1 MKGRAP
7 RAAPGLPEVDILAG
21 RPLVGLGGGPGRE
34 PRGPRRRS
42 GREIREMRLMVP
54 SLTNG
59 LRRTTGKGPAPALLA
74 ALPLFFFAAA
84 PAAAQT
90 PEQVDSVLNRIE
102 WRNIGPA
109 IMGGRIDDVAVVES
123 DPRILWVATAS
134 AGVWKTENHGITWI
148 PQFQNEAV
156 SSIGSIAVA
165 PSDPQVVWVGTGEP
179 ANRQSSS
186 WGNGVHVSRDG
197 GATWSHTGLEDTH
210 HIGRVVVH
218 PRDPDTVYV
227 AALGHLWGP
236 NEERGVFRTRDGG
249 ETWERVLHR
258 DENTG
263 AVELA
268 MDERSPDTLYA
279 ALYQRRRRAY
289 GFAGGGP
296 GSGIHRTTDGGDT
309 WTELTK
315 GLPEGPTGRI
325 GLDIYRSDPRIVYA
339 IVENAEG
346 GVFRS
351 EDRGASWTRM
361 SDTNPRP
368 MYYSHIHI
376 DPNNDQR
383 LWVLGARMY
392 NSDDGGRTFVTDRVQ
407 RIHGDHHALW
417 IDPRDSNH
425 MFLGSDG
432 GVHFSWD
439 RGLSWEFA
447 NNIALGQFYEIGYDL
462 SVPYRVYGGLQDN
475 GSWGG
480 PSRTT
485 YLQGISNEDWV
496 RVGGGDGFYTQVVPG
511 DPDTMYVESQNGNL
525 RRRNLKTGEM
535 KLIRPEPDE
544 GEDRYRFDWNSPI
557 VVSSHDPDFVLYGGN
572 RLFFSKNRGDAWTA
586 SPDLTKQVDRDELP
600 IMGVPVTED
609 TLSRNDGISSFGQ
622 LVTVALSPLD
632 PQTIYVGADDG
643 NLQRT
648 RDGGATWEDLTGNL
662 PGVPEM
668 TYVTRVVAS
677 AHAAGRLYV
686 TLDGHRNDDYTT
698 YVFASEDHGDS
709 FRSLAA
715 TLPAEAALNV
725 IREHHDNPDLL
736 AAGGEFGA
744 YLTIDRGETWRPIR
758 GQVPTVPVDDLHFHP
773 RENDL
778 ILGTHGRSMWI
789 ADDIAPLSTL
799 DAAVFEKPIHL
810 FPVRE
815 AVAWRMVNHKG
826 NPGHQFFVAENP
838 PEGALLHIHAA
849 EAGEARVEIVTGSGS
864 PVRSFEVELEPG
876 LNRTNWNL
884 RHDPPIPDEA
894 GGGFRGPPAGRRAL
908 PGDYTARVTQGD
920 AVAETGVR
928 VSEDPRV
935 GISPADRRAHDDAL
949 RRLSD
954 LLGAMHRAHAAAA
967 ATAEEASG
975 LRAAFEPEP
984 ESALKTRV
992 SEFAES
998 AREAARGLSRNE
1010 GREGFGAWPRPL
1022 FTRIAAV
1029 GRNLDGFTEAPDEA
1043 TLARLGRLEA
1053 ELDERIAAWNA
1064 VRAEIAPLDEALRA
1078 GGPPRLTPRPEQD

>member
-1 MKGRAP
+1 MVSSLTHRRRERPARP
-7 RAAPGLPEVDILAG
+7 LAG
-21 RPLVGLGGGPGRE
+21 
-34 PRGPRRRS
+34 
-42 GREIREMRLMVP
+42 
-54 SLTNG
+54 
-59 LRRTTGKGPAPALLA
+59 LA
-74 ALPLFFFAAA
+74 ALALLFAAA
-84 PAAAQT
+84 TPAAAQT
-90 PEQVDSVLNRIE
+90 TEQVESVLNRME

-109 IMGGRIDDVAVVES
+109 IMGGRIDDMAVVES
-123 DPRILWVATAS
+123 DPRILWIATAS
-134 AGVWKTENHGITWI
+134 AGVWKTENHGVTWI

-197 GATWSHTGLEDTH
+197 GSTWNHTGLEDTH
-210 HIGRVVVH
+210 HIGRVLVH
-218 PRDPDTVYV
+218 PEDPDTVFV

-249 ETWERVLHR
+249 GTWERVLYA

-263 AVELA
+263 AVEMA

-296 GSGIHRTTDGGDT
+296 GSGIHKTTDGGDT
-309 WTELTK
+309 WTELTN
-315 GLPEGPTGRI
+315 GLPDGPTGRI
-325 GLDIYRSDPRIVYA
+325 GLDIYRGDPRIVYA

-346 GVFRS
+346 GIFRS
-351 EDRGASWTRM
+351 EDRGGSWTRM

-432 GVHFSWD
+432 GIHFSWD
-439 RGLSWEFA
+439 RGLSWNFA
-447 NNIALGQFYEIGYDL
+447 NNIALGQFYEIGHDF
-462 SVPYRVYGGLQDN
+462 STPYRVYGGLQDN

-485 YLQGISNEDWV
+485 FRQGISNEDWV

-511 DPDTMYVESQNGNL
+511 DPDTLYVESQNGNL
-525 RRRNLKTGEM
+525 RRLNRRSGETKT
-535 KLIRPEPDE
+535 IRPEPDE

-557 VVSSHDPDFVLYGGN
+557 VVSPDDPDLVLYGGN
-572 RLFFSKNRGDAWTA
+572 RLFSSRNRGDAWTA
-586 SPDLTKQVDRDELP
+586 SPDLTKRIDRDELP
-600 IMGVPVTED
+600 IMGEIVTDE
-609 TLSRNDGISSFGQ
+609 TLSRHDGISSFGQ
-622 LVTVALSPLD
+622 IVTVALSPLD
-632 PQTIYVGADDG
+632 AETSYVGADDG

-677 AHAAGRLYV
+677 AHAPGRVYV

-698 YVFASEDHGDS
+698 YVFASEDYGDG
-709 FRSLAA
+709 FRSLSA
-715 TLPAEAALNV
+715 TLPPEAALNV
-725 IREHHDNPDLL
+725 IREHHENPDLL

-744 YLTIDRGETWRPIR
+744 YVTLDRGGTWHRIG
-758 GQVPTVPVDDLHFHP
+758 GQIPTVPVDDLAFHP

-778 ILGTHGRSMWI
+778 ILGTHGRSIWI

-799 DAAVFEKPIHL
+799 EAAVFEKPLHL

-815 AVAWRMVNHKG
+815 AVAWRMYNHKG

-838 PEGALLHIHAA
+838 PEGALLHLYAA
-849 EAGEARVEIVTGSGS
+849 VAGEATVEVTRKGADASS
-864 PVRSFEVELEPG
+864 AAVRSFEVALEPG
-876 LNRTNWNL
+876 LNRTNWDL
-884 RHDPPIPDEA
+884 RHDAPIPDA
-894 GGGFRGPPAGRRAL
+894 GGGFRGPPAGRRTL
-908 PGDYTARVTQGD
+908 PGEYTVRVRQGE
-920 AVAETGVR
+920 AVTEAVVR
-928 VSEDPRV
+928 VSEDPRI
-935 GISPADRRAHDDAL
+935 GISEADRRANDEAL

-954 LLGAMHRAHAAAA
+954 LLAAMHRAHAAAA
-967 ATAEEASG
+967 ATAEEAAG
-975 LRAAFEPEP
+975 IRAAFEKEP
-984 ESALKTRV
+984 DSALKTRV
-992 SEFAES
+992 TEFAE
-998 AREAARGLSRNE
+998 AAAEAARGLSRNE
-1010 GREGFGAWPRPL
+1010 GREGFRAWPRPL

-1029 GRNLDGFTEAPDEA
+1029 ARNLDGYTEAPDESTA
-1043 TLARLGRLEA
+1043 ARITRFEA
-1053 ELDERIAAWNA
+1053 ELGERTAAWDA
-1064 VRAEIAPLDEALRA
+1064 VRAGIAPLDEALRR
-1078 GGPPRLTPRPEQD
+1078 GGPPRLTPRPEED

>member
-1 MKGRAP
+1 
-7 RAAPGLPEVDILAG
+7 
-21 RPLVGLGGGPGRE
+21 
-34 PRGPRRRS
+34 
-42 GREIREMRLMVP
+42 MVP
-54 SLTNG
+54 SLT
-59 LRRTTGKGPAPALLA
+59 RRRRASRMLGGLA
-74 ALPLFFFAAA
+74 ALSLLFAAA
-84 PAAAQT
+84 PLGAQT
-90 PEQVDSVLNRIE
+90 AEQVESVLNRLE

-134 AGVWKTENHGITWI
+134 AGVWKTENHGVTWI

-165 PSDPQVVWVGTGEP
+165 ASDPQVVWVGTGEP

-186 WGNGVHVSRDG
+186 WGNGVYVSRDG
-197 GATWSHTGLEDTH
+197 GATWTHTGLEDTH
-210 HIGRVVVH
+210 HIGRILVH
-218 PRDPDTVYV
+218 PQDPDTVFV

-249 ETWERVLHR
+249 GTWKRVLYA
-258 DENTG
+258 DEDTG
-263 AVELA
+263 AVEMT
-268 MDERSPDTLYA
+268 MDEESPDTLYA

-296 GSGIHRTTDGGDT
+296 GSGIHKTTDGGDT
-309 WTELTK
+309 WTELTN
-315 GLPEGPTGRI
+315 GLPDGPTGRI
-325 GLDIYRSDPRIVYA
+325 GLDLYRSDPRIVYA

-346 GVFRS
+346 GIFRS

-439 RGLSWEFA
+439 RGLSWNFA
-447 NNIALGQFYEIGYDL
+447 NNIALGQFYEIGYDF
-462 SVPYRVYGGLQDN
+462 STPYRVYGGLQDN

-485 YLQGISNEDWV
+485 FRQGISNEDWV

-525 RRRNLKTGEM
+525 RRLNRRSGETKT
-535 KLIRPEPDE
+535 IRPEPDE

-557 VVSSHDPDFVLYGGN
+557 VVSPDDPDLVLYGGN
-572 RLFFSKNRGDAWTA
+572 RLFFSRDRGDAWTA
-586 SPDLTKQVDRDELP
+586 SPDLTKRVDRDELP
-600 IMGVPVTED
+600 IMGEIVTDE
-609 TLSRNDGISSFGQ
+609 TLSRHDGISSFGQ
-622 LVTVALSPLD
+622 IVTVALSPLD
-632 PQTIYVGADDG
+632 ARTIYVGADDG

-668 TYVTRVVAS
+668 TYVTRIVAS
-677 AHAAGRLYV
+677 AHAAGRVYV
-686 TLDGHRNDDYTT
+686 TLDGHRNDDYAT
-698 YVFASEDHGDS
+698 YVFASDDYGDA

-715 TLPAEAALNV
+715 TLPPEAALNV
-725 IREHHDNPDLL
+725 IREHHENPDLL

-744 YLTIDRGETWRPIR
+744 YVTLDRGGTWHRIG
-758 GQVPTVPVDDLHFHP
+758 GQVPTVPVDDLAFHP

-778 ILGTHGRSMWI
+778 ILGTHGRSIWI
-789 ADDIAPLSTL
+789 ADDIAPLATL
-799 DAAVFEKPIHL
+799 DAAVFEKPLHL

-815 AVAWRMVNHKG
+815 AVAWRMYNHKG

-838 PEGALLHIHAA
+838 PEGALLHLYAA
-849 EAGEARVEIVTGSGS
+849 EAGEATVAITRKGADGSS
-864 PVRSFEVELEPG
+864 AAVRSFEVALESG
-876 LNRTNWNL
+876 LNRTNWDL
-884 RHDPPIPDEA
+884 RHDAPIADA

-908 PGDYTARVTQGD
+908 PGEYAVRVTQGD
-920 AVAETGVR
+920 AVTEAAVR
-928 VSEDPRV
+928 VSEDPRI
-935 GISPADRRAHDDAL
+935 GISEADRRANDEAL

-954 LLGAMHRAHAAAA
+954 LLAAMHRAHADAA

-975 LRAAFEPEP
+975 IRAAFEKEP
-984 ESALKTRV
+984 DSPLKTRV
-992 SEFAES
+992 AEFAD
-998 AREAARGLSRNE
+998 AAADAARGLSRNE
-1010 GREGFGAWPRPL
+1010 GREGFRAWPRPL
-1022 FTRIAAV
+1022 FARIAAV
-1029 GRNLDGFTEAPDEA
+1029 ARNLDGYTEAPDEA
-1043 TLARLGRLEA
+1043 TTARIARFEA
-1053 ELDERIAAWNA
+1053 ELGERVAAWDA
-1064 VRAEIAPLDEALRA
+1064 VRAGIAPLDEALRRE
-1078 GGPPRLTPRPEQD
+1078 GPPRLTPRPEEG